1 MPGFITENVRNACP
15 ERCELREKLLIRK
28 IYSFSVIPNPEKMS
42 DAEKD
47 DWDEDSPWMK
57 EEGGRYEDTTEGFTV
72 EPARSSRSTCRRCR
86 NKIEKVV

>member
-1 MPGFITENVRNACP
+1 
-15 ERCELREKLLIRK
+15 
-28 IYSFSVIPNPEKMS
+28 MS
-42 DAEKD
+42 SDDAEKD

-57 EEGGRYEDTTEGFTV
+57 EEGGGRYEDTTEDFTV